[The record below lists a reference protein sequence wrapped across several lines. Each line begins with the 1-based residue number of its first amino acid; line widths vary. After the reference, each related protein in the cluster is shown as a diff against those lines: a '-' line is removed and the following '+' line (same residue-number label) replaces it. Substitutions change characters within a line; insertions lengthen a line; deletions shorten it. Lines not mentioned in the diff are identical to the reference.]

1 MAFVNECSG
10 ECAKAELDLFSV
22 PPTQTSVEMSSYSE
36 YHPLTSLDDG
46 SFLEFEITGSGED
59 YIDLANTYLHVRA
72 KVTQSNG
79 NDLVDDDAVAPVNN
93 FLHSLFLQVDIFLNG
108 TQITS
113 STNTYPYRAIIES
126 LLSYGKDAKE
136 TQLAGSLFHKDQA
149 ERMDAVTVDN
159 TANSG
164 FMTRRA
170 AAAGSRVLDMM
181 GRIHQDLFFQ
191 DRYLLNDVNVK
202 IRLTRSKNVFCL
214 MSTNAAKAVK
224 IISAE
229 LFVRKVRLS
238 ASVMVAHAKTLEV
251 ATAKYPIKRVV
262 CKTFTIPNGLRDANQ
277 EKLFSGQ
284 LPTRLVIGLVDNQG
298 FNGAINRNPFNFRH
312 FNLSEIGIYLD
323 GQQGQMIKPLKTDFE
338 NGQYIEAYMSLFTG
352 TNKINRDEGNFITS
366 AEYPNG
372 YALYAF
378 DLTPDLCEGINFNLV
393 KQGTVRLAL
402 KFSDALDRA
411 VTVVAYAEFENVIEI
426 DRSRNIIFDFSS

>member
-1 MAFVNECSG
+1 
-10 ECAKAELDLFSV
+10 
-22 PPTQTSVEMSSYSE
+22 
-36 YHPLTSLDDG
+36 
-46 SFLEFEITGSGED
+46 
-59 YIDLANTYLHVRA
+59 
-72 KVTQSNG
+72 
-79 NDLVDDDAVAPVNN
+79 
-93 FLHSLFLQVDIFLNG
+93 
-108 TQITS
+108 
-113 STNTYPYRAIIES
+113 
-126 LLSYGKDAKE
+126 
-136 TQLAGSLFHKDQA
+136 
-149 ERMDAVTVDN
+149 
-159 TANSG
+159 
-164 FMTRRA
+164 
-170 AAAGSRVLDMM
+170 
-181 GRIHQDLFFQ
+181 
-191 DRYLLNDVNVK
+191 
-202 IRLTRSKNVFCL
+202 
-214 MSTNAAKAVK
+214 
-224 IISAE
+224 
-229 LFVRKVRLS
+229 
-238 ASVMVAHAKTLEV
+238 MVAHAKTLEV

-402 KFSDALDRA
+402 KFSDALERA